1 MAGTPG
7 RRGGQGLG
15 LDESVPT
22 CLLCEA
28 PPAPAAQPPC
38 SPPMTVPCRRLGL
51 PAPRDSALQEAGAL
65 LVLGGPCSV
74 PGLGA
79 GSGSSNLLILS
90 APPPGRRAPKASGW
104 EFSMKHL
111 AGLPPRTRLACQHS
125 SISLSWS
132 SGATPGL
139 CPPHTLRLLS
149 SSASLTRPEDTGR

>member
-111 AGLPPRTRLACQHS
+111 AGLPPRTRLAC
-125 SISLSWS
+125 
-132 SGATPGL
+132 
-139 CPPHTLRLLS
+139 PPHTLRLLS